1 MDSNFTAQMCR
12 TKATA
17 VLGEKVKLQLQ
28 KCQTLIEAAVKQ
40 NKMSAHVF
48 ISLDSLTKRELESR
62 GFIVRLN
69 QGDPRDPREQDYH
82 TISW

>member
-17 VLGEKVKLQLQ
+17 VLGEKVKLELQ
-28 KCQTLIEAAVKQ
+28 KCQTLIEAAVRN
-40 NKMSAHVF
+40 NKMSANVF

-62 GFIVRLN
+62 GFVVKLN

>member
-12 TKATA
+12 EKATA

-40 NKMSAHVF
+40 NKMSVHVS
-48 ISLDSLTKRELESR
+48 ITIDDLTKRELESR
-62 GFIVRLN
+62 GFIIRLN
-69 QGDPRDPREQDYH
+69 QGDPRDQREQDYH

>member
-28 KCQTLIEAAVKQ
+28 KCQTLIEAAVRE
-40 NKMSAHVF
+40 NKMSANVF
-48 ISLDSLTKRELESR
+48 ITLDNLTQQELTSR
-62 GFIVRLN
+62 GFVVKLN

>member
-28 KCQTLIEAAVKQ
+28 KCRTLIEAAVRE
-40 NKMSAHVF
+40 NKMSVSVY
-48 ISLDSLTKRELESR
+48 ITLDELAKQDLGSR
-62 GFIVRLN
+62 GFKIKLN
-69 QGDPRDPREQDYH
+69 QGDPRDQREQDYY

>member
-28 KCQTLIEAAVKQ
+28 KCQTLIEAAVRE
-40 NKMSAHVF
+40 NKMSANVF

-62 GFIVRLN
+62 GFVVKLN

>member
-28 KCQTLIEAAVKQ
+28 KCQTLIEAAVRE
-40 NKMSAHVF
+40 NKMAANVF
-48 ISLDSLTKRELESR
+48 ITLDSLTKRELESR
-62 GFIVRLN
+62 GFVVKLN

>member
-28 KCQTLIEAAVKQ
+28 KCQTLIEAAVRE
-40 NKMSAHVF
+40 NKMSATVF
-48 ISLDSLTKRELESR
+48 ISLDNLTKRELESR
-62 GFIVRLN
+62 GFVVKLN
-69 QGDPRDPREQDYH
+69 QGDPRDQREQDYH

>member
-1 MDSNFTAQMCR
+1 MEAEFNALNCR
-12 TKATA
+12 RQAME

-28 KCQTLIEAAVKQ
+28 KCQTLIEAAVRE
-40 NKMSAHVF
+40 NKMSANVF
-48 ISLDSLTKRELESR
+48 ITLDNLTQQELTSR
-62 GFIVRLN
+62 GFVVKLN

>member
-28 KCQTLIEAAVKQ
+28 KCQTLIEAAVRE
-40 NKMSAHVF
+40 NKMSANVF
-48 ISLDSLTKRELESR
+48 ITLDNLTQQELTSR
-62 GFIVRLN
+62 GFTVKLYRS
-69 QGDPRDPREQDYH
+69 DYRDPREQDYYV
-82 TISW
+82 ISW

>member
-17 VLGEKVKLQLQ
+17 VLGEKIKLQLQ

-40 NKMSAHVF
+40 NKMSVHVS
-48 ISLDSLTKRELESR
+48 ITIDDLTKRELESR

>member
-28 KCQTLIEAAVKQ
+28 KCQTLIEAAVRE
-40 NKMSAHVF
+40 NKMSANVF
-48 ISLDSLTKRELESR
+48 ISLDNLTKRELESR
-62 GFIVRLN
+62 GFVVKLN
-69 QGDPRDPREQDYH
+69 QGDFRDPREQDYH